1 MHEIYLSYSKN
12 TTLPLGIGSLHSDSH
27 PFTHFHFDTFTSL
40 LGLFNWHTDSH
51 PFTHFYFDTFTSL
64 TDHQLPFM
72 PIPLQLHL
80 GSEGILPLGSE
91 AILSYTHLQ
100 LQHAPIR
107 LDIYHS
113 SSSSSH
119 CLLLTC
125 NQSHHNTYII
135 PWTCVTIWFWPKQYT
150 FRHHMTM
157 SHIVHPSPPTLLN
170 TCLSNDISPIHW
182 CIVVLTTIP
191 SSSHIWS
198 MHHTISR
205 AHLYTS
211 LRFQNSAI
219 HFHTDSTPPTHI
231 TTHALPHI
239 AYLWI
244 LHNVYRTMH
253 HPPISNLIRLCT
265 KVQLNYPSVRY
276 GPTCSHVYNQVIL
289 YPYQRWQTILRVQAI
304 PVNNSTMDPSQISPD

>member
-135 PWTCVTIWFWPKQYT
+135 PWTTHAYHQMQTIYIQTPNGHLTYRTPIPTYFTQPVSQ
-150 FRHHMTM
+150 MTYRQ
-157 SHIVHPSPPTLLN
+157 STDASL
-170 TCLSNDISPIHW
+170 CWQLSARLPISDLCTTQFP
-182 CIVVLTTIP
+182 VLTCTQVYDFRIAQ
-191 SSSHIWS
+191 SISIQIA
-198 MHHTISR
+198 HHQLISL
-205 AHLYTS
+205 HM
-211 LRFQNSAI
+211 
-219 HFHTDSTPPTHI
+219 HFHT
-231 TTHALPHI
+231 
-239 AYLWI
+239 
-244 LHNVYRTMH
+244 
-253 HPPISNLIRLCT
+253 
-265 KVQLNYPSVRY
+265 
-276 GPTCSHVYNQVIL
+276 
-289 YPYQRWQTILRVQAI
+289 
-304 PVNNSTMDPSQISPD
+304 